1 VANIAQRGGWLRWDG
16 NRRCLEIVSGSLF
29 QYDHSQGRIQ
39 PVRLGGRAI
48 SDIFASQVSSR
59 LRYRFKR
66 DEANFTT
73 LLWQNNGRYNDLTSQ
88 MLFSEL
94 YKSMVNKVTF
104 VGFRGEIVPSALTPL
119 GPSPD
124 HDKWDLSSALM
135 SVYSRCLNESNVPTI
150 AFTSHLS
157 LVKAMKLQANI
168 FNASVSRFSSLFD
181 VAFCGAIFIV

>member
-66 DEANFTT
+66 DEANYTT

-104 VGFRGEIVPSALTPL
+104 VGFRGEIVPSAPTPL
-119 GPSPD
+119 DPPLTTTSETSAVHWWVFIPGAWMNRMYRPSPS
-124 HDKWDLSSALM
+124 HPTLVWSKPWSFRRISS
-135 SVYSRCLNESNVPTI
+135 T
-150 AFTSHLS
+150 
-157 LVKAMKLQANI
+157 LV
-168 FNASVSRFSSLFD
+168 
-181 VAFCGAIFIV
+181 